1 MRIGS
6 GVEYT
11 AGGRHQ
17 LSWLLGLL
25 ELDAGGEVG
34 EVGHPAARELGHHV
48 VPGQREQRG
57 VGVWALH
64 LEEGLIDDN
73 SHESNHF
80 LWIETNSDDLRPSLM
95 QR

>member
-17 LSWLLGLL
+17 LSRLLRLL

-34 EVGHPAARELGHHV
+34 EVGDPAARELGHHV
-48 VPGQREQRG
+48 VPGQGKQRG

-64 LEEGLIDDN
+64 LVEGLTHAN
-73 SHESNHF
+73 SHGSNHF
-80 LWIETNSDDLRPSLM
+80 YGLRPRLM
-95 QR
+95 N

>member
-34 EVGHPAARELGHHV
+34 EVGDPAARELSHHV

-57 VGVWALH
+57 VGVRALH
-64 LEEGLIDDN
+64 LVQGLIDAK
-73 SHESNHF
+73 SHGSNQF
-80 LWIETNSDDLRPSLM
+80 FWMRPSLM
-95 QR
+95 N

>member
-17 LSWLLGLL
+17 LSRLLRLL
-25 ELDAGGEVG
+25 ELDAGGKVG

-64 LEEGLIDDN
+64 LEEGLLDAN
-73 SHESNHF
+73 SHGSNQF
-80 LWIETNSDDLRPSLM
+80 LWIDQFD
-95 QR
+95 

>member
-17 LSWLLGLL
+17 LSWLLRLL

-34 EVGHPAARELGHHV
+34 EVGDAAARELGHHV

-57 VGVWALH
+57 VGVCVWALH
-64 LEEGLIDDN
+64 LVEGLIDDN
-73 SHESNHF
+73 SHGSNQF
-80 LWIETNSDDLRPSLM
+80 LWIESKSDQFD
-95 QR
+95 

>member
-17 LSWLLGLL
+17 LSWLLRLL

-34 EVGHPAARELGHHV
+34 EVGDPAARELGHHV
-48 VPGQREQRG
+48 VPGQGKQRG

-64 LEEGLIDDN
+64 LEEGLIDAK
-73 SHESNHF
+73 SHGSNQF
-80 LWIETNSDDLRPSLM
+80 LWIETKSDELRPSLID
-95 QR
+95 

>member
-17 LSWLLGLL
+17 LSWLLRLL

-34 EVGHPAARELGHHV
+34 EVGDPAARELGHHV
-48 VPGQREQRG
+48 VPGQGKQRG

-64 LEEGLIDDN
+64 LVEGLIDAN
-73 SHESNHF
+73 SHGSNQF
-80 LWIETNSDDLRPSLM
+80 LN
-95 QR
+95 

>member
-17 LSWLLGLL
+17 LSGLLGLL

-34 EVGHPAARELGHHV
+34 EVGDAAARELGHHV

-64 LEEGLIDDN
+64 LVEGLIDAN
-73 SHESNHF
+73 SHGSNQF
-80 LWIETNSDDLRPSLM
+80 LWIETKSDELRPSLID
-95 QR
+95 